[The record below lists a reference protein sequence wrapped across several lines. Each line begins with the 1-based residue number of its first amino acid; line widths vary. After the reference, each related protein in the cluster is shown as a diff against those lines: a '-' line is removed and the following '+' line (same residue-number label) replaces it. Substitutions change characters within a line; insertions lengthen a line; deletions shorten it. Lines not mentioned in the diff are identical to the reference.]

1 MCTVYTVQYT
11 CTYSHKYRSL
21 EKTYSNAMSYLSCG
35 LVSWHLSLH
44 LNRGL
49 RFLEA
54 VEEELSRTMATIV
67 EVVKVMIGTGRP
79 WKMLEDEGW

>member
-1 MCTVYTVQYT
+1 MDRLRNTGDVLP
-11 CTYSHKYRSL
+11 HG
-21 EKTYSNAMSYLSCG
+21 CG
-35 LVSWHLSLH
+35 LVSWRISLH
-44 LNRGL
+44 QYRGL

-54 VEEELSRTMATIV
+54 VEEELSRTMVTIV